1 MATATQAATGILVN
15 RSADEF
21 EDLFHRYWQRGF
33 HFALQTV
40 GNREDAMDLAQEAFL
55 RVHRRWDR
63 KDADRPFAPW
73 FFRILR
79 NLAIDRLR
87 RRAARPESPSQD
99 LPETDPA
106 PGPEVLAEK
115 SEIKAR
121 VWQAISQLPQPQR
134 ELLILRDLH
143 GFSYKEIAEIGGA
156 SVSTV
161 TSRLHSARENL
172 RRKLGDCL

>member
-15 RSADEF
+15 PSADEF

-55 RVHRRWDR
+55 RVHRHWGR
-63 KDADRPFAPW
+63 KDSHRPFAPW
-73 FFRILR
+73 FFKILR

-87 RRAARPESPSQD
+87 RRAVRPESQEV
-99 LPETDPA
+99 PETDPG
-106 PGPEVLAEK
+106 PGPEVLAER

-121 VWQAISQLPQPQR
+121 VWQAISRLPEPQR
-134 ELLILRDLH
+134 EVLILRDIH
-143 GFSYKEIAEIGGA
+143 GFSYKEIAEIDGT

-161 TSRLHSARENL
+161 TSRLHSARETL

>member
-1 MATATQAATGILVN
+1 MATAAQAATGILVN
-15 RSADEF
+15 QSADEF

-40 GNREDAMDLAQEAFL
+40 GNREDAIDLAQEAFL
-55 RVHRRWDR
+55 RVHRHWGQ
-63 KDADRPFAPW
+63 KDSDRPFAPW
-73 FFRILR
+73 FFKILR

-87 RRAARPESPSQD
+87 RRASRPESQSQEV
-99 LPETDPA
+99 PETDPG

-121 VWQAISQLPQPQR
+121 VWQAIGRLPEPQR
-134 ELLILRDLH
+134 EVLILRDIH
-143 GFSYKEIAEIGGA
+143 GFSYKEIAEIGGT

-161 TSRLHSARENL
+161 TSRLHSARETL
-172 RRKLGDCL
+172 RRKLGDSL